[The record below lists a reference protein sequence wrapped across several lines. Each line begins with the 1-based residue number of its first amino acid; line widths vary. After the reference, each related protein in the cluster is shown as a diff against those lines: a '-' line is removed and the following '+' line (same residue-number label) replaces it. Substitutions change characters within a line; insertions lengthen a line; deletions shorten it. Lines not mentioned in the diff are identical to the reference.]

1 MERIKYSDM
10 TINQKINAK
19 QSISFVSRN
28 EGNKGYLG
36 FKVYTRF
43 AVLVK
48 RGSFKEFI

>member
-19 QSISFVSRN
+19 QNVSFVSRY
-28 EGNKGYLG
+28 EGNRGYLG
-36 FKVYTRF
+36 FSIYTRF